1 MTKQRAVSSAS
12 TLHTPPLSSPLY
24 EETSGGADND
34 DSAVFL
40 CAAPIAKR
48 RSPSV
53 KAEGGDGEQHR
64 QIYSMLGQPVPAP
77 VLPVSHD
84 DLNID
89 DLRPTPNDDNGMLHD
104 KLREALSRLG
114 SMAEELKRARTVAAH
129 HVLQFQ
135 LLAYDAAEQ
144 TKRHTVQSELTQKEI
159 EALSKRPAPAPAAA
173 QPAPMSIASVC
184 EASTS
189 VSSNA
194 LQPLPSGFTGLE
206 HPFMEVPPSTRT
218 QTYRGRY
225 LKTKKRLRAA
235 KQLLAEKDDAIRRLR
250 SRVPTMHRRGVGDQ
264 ASQCSNVSQT
274 SGLDALGLL
283 ASQVLE
289 EARTPEAEE
298 EEVEDVGLSTLT
310 PHKQTPSLS
319 LSASKALLSPAQ
331 FTSKRPRSS
340 AALDEETESEHEED
354 EETRELLTGPVWR
367 GGTLDS
373 AEPQGRQTPKRRRR
387 MPPGQFKWVEVS
399 PKAPPMGSV
408 GYTSSRAILM
418 ASRQRDE

>member
-1 MTKQRAVSSAS
+1 MTKQRAVSPAS

-34 DSAVFL
+34 DSPVFL

-53 KAEGGDGEQHR
+53 KAEGGDGEQQR

-89 DLRPTPNDDNGMLHD
+89 DLRPTPNDDNDMLHD
-104 KLREALSRLG
+104 KLQEALSRLG

-159 EALSKRPAPAPAAA
+159 DALSKRPAPAPAAA

-184 EASTS
+184 EVSTS
-189 VSSNA
+189 APANA
-194 LQPLPSGFTGLE
+194 SQPPLAGFAGLE
-206 HPFMEVPPSTRT
+206 PPFMEEAPSTRT

-235 KQLLAEKDDAIRRLR
+235 KQLLTEKDDAIRRLR

-264 ASQCSNVSQT
+264 ASQCSNGSQT

-289 EARTPEAEE
+289 RARTPEEG
-298 EEVEDVGLSTLT
+298 EVEDVDLSALT

-331 FTSKRPRSS
+331 FTSKRTRSS

-354 EETRELLTGPVWR
+354 EKTRELLTGPVWR
-367 GGTLDS
+367 DGTLDS
-373 AEPQGRQTPKRRRR
+373 AEPQGCQTPKRRRR
-387 MPPGQFKWVEVS
+387 MPPGQFIWVEVS

-418 ASRQRDE
+418 ASRQREE